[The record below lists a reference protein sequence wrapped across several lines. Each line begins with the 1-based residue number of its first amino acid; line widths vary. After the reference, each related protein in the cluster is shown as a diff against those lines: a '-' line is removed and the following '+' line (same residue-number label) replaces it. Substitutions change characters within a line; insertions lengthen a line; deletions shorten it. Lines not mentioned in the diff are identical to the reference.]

1 MRSDRPLEAVLVLHR
16 RTSTARSTV
25 LAAGFEPM
33 AECDTAADGL
43 VLTALYRPD
52 LVVVDTGLVRSTAE
66 RSELVA
72 VAEPAEVVL
81 VTPGADPSI
90 LAADLAAARRRLAD
104 RGEVASR
111 AADRGLHAE
120 A

>member
-1 MRSDRPLEAVLVLHR
+1 MRPDRPLEAVLVLHR
-16 RTSTARSTV
+16 RTSTARTAV
-25 LAAGFEPM
+25 LAAGFDPM

-52 LVVVDTGLVRSTAE
+52 LVVVDAGLVRSAAE
-66 RSELVA
+66 RAELVA

-104 RGEVASR
+104 RSEVVSR
-111 AADRGLHAE
+111 ATDRGLHTGA
-120 A
+120 